1 MNKIIIILLLVVL
14 TIGSCAP
21 KEWDDCECKKEISN
35 YLDIGLDN
43 VDKGKLEYCI
53 NKYKDKNETNSAEWI
68 SSAESN
74 LKQKC
79 IEPQT
84 KKIDMHTKDD
94 HKIKEVTIDGVYI
107 GSQNFGGIELT
118 AELTIIGNSW
128 SASSQLG
135 YDSPEY
141 QNGVVKGNEL
151 YDESGM
157 IKVGYVSGNSAS
169 INGYPSMRK

>member
-1 MNKIIIILLLVVL
+1 L
-14 TIGSCAP
+14 
-21 KEWDDCECKKEISN
+21 
-35 YLDIGLDN
+35 
-43 VDKGKLEYCI
+43 
-53 NKYKDKNETNSAEWI
+53 
-68 SSAESN
+68 
-74 LKQKC
+74 
-79 IEPQT
+79 
-84 KKIDMHTKDD
+84 
-94 HKIKEVTIDGVYI
+94 
-107 GSQNFGGIELT
+107 GGIELT